1 MLEQVAERR
10 ERGVPGFLRASSA
23 TLLLFLSGLALPV
36 AGPFLALLT
45 PQPGLRLGLRAG
57 KAAASLLVVV
67 VAAAIGAAAGPTAL
81 SAYAL
86 TFGLI
91 TIALPLALEREWS
104 IEVTVGLVSAV
115 VATAVLTAALLV
127 ASPADWFIAIRT
139 GLEQTRD
146 EAVHVYSQSGL
157 PIEVVE
163 QLEHGSLRIVEL
175 VMRLLPAL
183 LLGTVAIV
191 VLLNLEL
198 LRRRQRRAGAAP
210 VFGDLTRWK
219 SPPELVWVLIASG
232 YASFLPSGPLQPLA
246 MNVFALLA
254 GVYFCQGL
262 VIAQFYMRRWH
273 SPFWVNGLVYL
284 FIVVEWLLAT
294 GVTLVGLFDLWAD
307 FRRLN
312 PRPVEED

>member
-1 MLEQVAERR
+1 MLEGAAERR
-10 ERGVPGFLRASSA
+10 ERGVPGFLRASAA

-36 AGPFLALLT
+36 AGPFVALLT
-45 PQPGLRLGLRAG
+45 PQPGLRFVQRTGRAAG
-57 KAAASLLVVV
+57 CLLVAV
-67 VAAAIGAAAGPTAL
+67 VAATIGAVAG
-81 SAYAL
+81 SAPLAGYVL

-91 TIALPLALEREWS
+91 TIALPLALERGCS
-104 IEVTVGLVSAV
+104 IEVTVGLVSALV
-115 VATAVLTAALLV
+115 VTAVWMVGFVV
-127 ASPADWFIAIRT
+127 ASPAEWFTAIRT

-146 EAVHVYSQSGL
+146 EAVRVYSQSGL

-163 QLEHGSLRIVEL
+163 QLEHGSMRIVEV

-183 LLGTVAIV
+183 LLGGVAIV

-198 LRRRQRRAGAAP
+198 LRRRQRRSGAAP

-246 MNVFALLA
+246 INAFALLA

-294 GVTLVGLFDLWAD
+294 GVALVGLFDLWAD
-307 FRRLN
+307 FRRLD
-312 PRPVEED
+312 PRPAEED